1 MRNCIPVLWY
11 CVPRGVSHVN
21 RTPLIRL
28 FRGVLIDAKDRS
40 TDQTMVL
47 SHSVLTVV
55 PSEELMSPERKLK
68 VLH

>member
-1 MRNCIPVLWY
+1 MRNGIPLLWY
-11 CVPRGVSHVN
+11 CGPRGVSHVN

-28 FRGVLIDAKDRS
+28 FRGFLIEKKGRS

-55 PSEELMSPERKLK
+55 PSEVLMSPERK
-68 VLH
+68 